1 MEDLLVSL
9 QLLLCPGIYKEV
21 NRWEHSLETSIKC
34 QSSHVIFLFICLSN
48 QKVKLLEYVHFNPFT
63 ISFIFSLQSAKLPL
77 HSSLLR
83 KTTLRQES
91 VTISREILV
100 CSGPHL
106 LVCVHNN
113 SFSLEIVK
121 KSDRL
126 SKLSIKPGYVSV
138 RIQKP

>member
-1 MEDLLVSL
+1 M
-9 QLLLCPGIYKEV
+9 
-21 NRWEHSLETSIKC
+21 HSLETSIKC

-48 QKVKLLEYVHFNPFT
+48 PKVKLLEYVHFNPFT
-63 ISFIFSLQSAKLPL
+63 ISFIFSLQSAKLPWY
-77 HSSLLR
+77 SSLLK

-113 SFSLEIVK
+113 SFSLKIVK
-121 KSDRL
+121 KERQTVQ
-126 SKLSIKPGYVSV
+126 KLSIKPGYVSV
-138 RIQKP
+138 RIQKPQSFPIILTCVRIQ